1 MLRSVEMDEVIG
13 ISKKKM
19 IDLANAGAVP
29 AIKLPSGHYRF
40 DREEVIAALRHNANG
55 DSNDA

>member
-1 MLRSVEMDEVIG
+1 MLSSMQMAKIIG
-13 ISKKKM
+13 VSKNKM

-40 DREEVIAALRHNANG
+40 DPEEVIDTLRNNAKVGG
-55 DSNDA
+55 DDA

>member
-1 MLRSVEMDEVIG
+1 MLSSMQMAKIIG
-13 ISKKKM
+13 VSKNKM

-40 DREEVIAALRHNANG
+40 DPQEVIDSLRNNAKVGG
-55 DSNDA
+55 DDA

>member
-1 MLRSVEMDEVIG
+1 MLSSMQMAKIIG
-13 ISKKKM
+13 VSKNKM

-40 DREEVIAALRHNANG
+40 DPQEVIDTLRNNAKVGG
-55 DSNDA
+55 DDA

>member
-1 MLRSVEMDEVIG
+1 MLRSVEMAKIIG
-13 ISKKKM
+13 ISKNKM

-40 DREEVIAALRHNANG
+40 DPQEVIDSLRNNAKVGG
-55 DSNDA
+55 DDA